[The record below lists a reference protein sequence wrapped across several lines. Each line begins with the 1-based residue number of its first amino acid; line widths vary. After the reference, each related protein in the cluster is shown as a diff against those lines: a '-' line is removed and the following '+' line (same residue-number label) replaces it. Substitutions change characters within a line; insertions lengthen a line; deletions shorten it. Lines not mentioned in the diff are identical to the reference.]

1 MDTLSRSATSR
12 LVVDVDASSA
22 RRVARAPFAIARRAP
37 TRATPRD
44 AARDAER
51 DDAGAIATRFS
62 AFQ

>member
-1 MDTLSRSATSR
+1 MRAVMDTLSRSATSR

-37 TRATPRD
+37 TRAT
-44 AARDAER
+44 RDAER

>member
-1 MDTLSRSATSR
+1 MRAVMDTLSRSATSR

-37 TRATPRD
+37 TRATPR
-44 AARDAER
+44 ATPR
-51 DDAGAIATRFS
+51 AIATRFS